1 MQLLKVLARVLE
13 YPTEE
18 LQASKDALNAAV
30 LEDSRLPRQN
40 KEQLLRCV
48 EMICDGDLLDMQE
61 NYVGMFDKGRA
72 TSLLLFE
79 HVHGE
84 SRDRGQAMVD
94 LMEEYRTNGLEIDAR
109 ELPDYLP
116 LFLEYLSTRPW
127 DEIRNWLED
136 IHHILGLLGE
146 RLYQRESFYHVVMDS
161 LLTLSGRSANRQELA
176 EIVAAEERDDT
187 PEALDKVWEEEMVK
201 FVDDQ
206 GSSCST
212 GSVVGQRRR
221 ELEQTQTIHLSD
233 QLMTDATPRQAGRA

>member
-18 LQASKDALNAAV
+18 LQASKDALIAAV

-48 EMICDGDLLDMQE
+48 EMVCDGDLLDMQE

-94 LMEEYRTNGLEIDAR
+94 LMEEYRSNGLEIDAR

-127 DEIRNWLED
+127 DEIQNWLED

-146 RLYQRESFYHVVMDS
+146 RLYQRESFYHVVM
-161 LLTLSGRSANRQELA
+161 RSEEHTSEL
-176 EIVAAEERDDT
+176 
-187 PEALDKVWEEEMVK
+187 
-201 FVDDQ
+201 Q
-206 GSSCST
+206 S
-212 GSVVGQRRR
+212 Q
-221 ELEQTQTIHLSD
+221 
-233 QLMTDATPRQAGRA
+233 

>member
-18 LQASKDALNAAV
+18 LQASKDALVAAV

-40 KEQLLRCV
+40 KEQLLTGLDRL
-48 EMICDGDLLDMQE
+48 CDGDLLDLQE
-61 NYVGMFDKGRA
+61 DYVGTFDKGRA

-94 LMEEYRTNGLEIDAR
+94 LMEEYRRNGLEIDAR

-127 DEIRNWLED
+127 EEIRNWLED

-146 RLYQRESFYHVVMDS
+146 RLFQRQSFYHVVMDS
-161 LLTLSGRSANRQELA
+161 LLVLSGRKTDRQELA
-176 EIVAAEERDDT
+176 KIVASEERDDT

-212 GSVVGQRRR
+212 GGVVGQRRR

-233 QLMTDATPRQAGRA
+233 QLMTDATPRPAGRA

>member
-1 MQLLKVLARVLE
+1 MQLLKVMARLLE
-13 YPTEE
+13 YPTAE
-18 LQASKDALNAAV
+18 LQKSRDALVAAV
-30 LEDSRLPRQN
+30 LEDNRLPRKN
-40 KEQLLRCV
+40 KAQLLRCIELV
-48 EMICDGDLLDMQE
+48 CDDDLLDMQE
-61 NYVGMFDKGRA
+61 NYVGTFDRGRA

-94 LMEEYRTNGLEIDAR
+94 LMEQYRTNGLEIDAR

-146 RLYQRESFYHVVMDS
+146 RLYQRESLYHVVMDS
-161 LLTLSGRSANRQELA
+161 LLELSGRQTDRRELA
-176 EIVAAEERDDT
+176 QLVASEERDDT

-212 GSVVGQRRR
+212 GGVVGQRRR

-233 QLMTDATPRQAGRA
+233 QLITDATPRQAGGA